1 MCCGKG
7 RQQLTA
13 MLQRNSG
20 NGMRPTTASSRPAA
34 PPIAR
39 SSTAM
44 LQYQYVGRT
53 AMTVVSPATG
63 RQYRFER
70 PGAQQVVDPR
80 DRQWIE
86 RVPNI
91 RPATRC
97 AS

>member
-7 RQQLTA
+7 RQQLSGILHSTG
-13 MLQRNSG
+13 NSR
-20 NGMRPTTASSRPAA
+20 MRPTVGGTRVAP

-39 SSTAM
+39 SSTSM

-63 RQYRFER
+63 RRYRFDR
-70 PGAQQVVDPR
+70 PGAQQQVDAR

-91 RPATRC
+91 RPAARRVG
-97 AS
+97 